1 MSRVSKN
8 LRSPRMSLRS
18 RLTEEQF
25 RSTDYRSLWT
35 KRSNEEWIKHI
46 ERVRHMSDDP
56 YPNPGDWIGQRVD
69 EYWIDGMQ
77 VFCRGSP
84 SSYISTEAD
93 SSILPSGRTSRWWTR
108 SPKA

>member
-1 MSRVSKN
+1 MSKN

-56 YPNPGDWIGQRVD
+56 
-69 EYWIDGMQ
+69 
-77 VFCRGSP
+77 
-84 SSYISTEAD
+84 
-93 SSILPSGRTSRWWTR
+93 
-108 SPKA
+108 

>member
-77 VFCRGSP
+77 VFCCTIMFTGPVSAEKTP
-84 SSYISTEAD
+84 SAPVLIQY
-93 SSILPSGRTSRWWTR
+93 TR
-108 SPKA
+108 NHRKQ